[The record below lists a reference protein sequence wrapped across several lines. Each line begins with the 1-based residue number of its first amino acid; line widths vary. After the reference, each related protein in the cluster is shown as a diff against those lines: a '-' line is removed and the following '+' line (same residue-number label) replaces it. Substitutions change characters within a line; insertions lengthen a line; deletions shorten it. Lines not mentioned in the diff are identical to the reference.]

1 MARIRAAHYTSLA
14 SSSPSTVSSPLY
26 AAPSTFPAA
35 INAHSSVSSPC
46 CRSLDL
52 QPFDFTVFKS
62 VCPATSRHLV
72 PFVICKRCIQSQGKR
87 HSIRQSSAAA
97 HSGISRRRATYYK
110 KTIAMALKAAQV
122 FELMG
127 KAVDEVGPQLV
138 PKVKGVI
145 KFDVTGAGFWIV
157 DLKNGN
163 GKVAAATESDKADI
177 VITLSEANFLQLID
191 NKLNPQQAFMKGL
204 IKIKGNMGLAM
215 KLNVVV
221 AATRNFIKKNGA
233 GAAPA
238 AAAPSAGKSALKS
251 AEVFRLIASA
261 LQAEGPALAKKVNGV
276 IQFNVTPGGAW
287 NLDLKSA
294 SPSLTEGEKK
304 ADVTITVGDDDFI
317 AIATGK
323 LNAQQAFMKGK
334 LKLKGNMAL
343 AMKLPVLFN
352 AIKPKAK
359 L

>member
-1 MARIRAAHYTSLA
+1 M
-14 SSSPSTVSSPLY
+14 SSPLY

-35 INAHSSVSSPC
+35 INARSSHPPKFAFGVI
-46 CRSLDL
+46 SLGRLSNRDVNSL
-52 QPFDFTVFKS
+52 PPSNF
-62 VCPATSRHLV
+62 PASTSAPSLPPPS
-72 PFVICKRCIQSQGKR
+72 PFVICKRYIQTQGRR

-110 KTIAMALKAAQV
+110 KTIVMALKAAQV
-122 FELMG
+122 FELMS

-163 GKVAAATESDKADI
+163 GKVAAATETDKADI
-177 VITLSEANFLQLID
+177 VITLID

-204 IKIKGNMGLAM
+204 IKVKGNMGLAM

-233 GAAPA
+233 GAAAPA
-238 AAAPSAGKSALKS
+238 VAAPSAGKSALKS

>member
-1 MARIRAAHYTSLA
+1 
-14 SSSPSTVSSPLY
+14 
-26 AAPSTFPAA
+26 
-35 INAHSSVSSPC
+35 
-46 CRSLDL
+46 
-52 QPFDFTVFKS
+52 
-62 VCPATSRHLV
+62 
-72 PFVICKRCIQSQGKR
+72 
-87 HSIRQSSAAA
+87 
-97 HSGISRRRATYYK
+97 
-110 KTIAMALKAAQV
+110 MALKAAQV
-122 FELMG
+122 FELMA

-163 GKVAAATESDKADI
+163 GKVAAATEADKSDI

-221 AATRNFIKKNGA
+221 AATRNFIKKNDAGA
-233 GAAPA
+233 AAAPA
-238 AAAPSAGKSALKS
+238 AAPAAAGKSALKS
-251 AEVFRLIASA
+251 AEVFRLIASV
-261 LQAEGPALAKKVNGV
+261 LQTEGPALAKKVNGI

-304 ADVTITVGDDDFI
+304 ADVTITVSDDDFI